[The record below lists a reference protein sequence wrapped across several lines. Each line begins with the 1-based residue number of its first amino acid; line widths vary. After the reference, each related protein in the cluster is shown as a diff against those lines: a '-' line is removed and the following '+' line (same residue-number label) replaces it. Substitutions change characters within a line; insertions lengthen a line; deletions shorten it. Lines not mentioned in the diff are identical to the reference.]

1 MALTLDIEGPAAP
14 PRLNGELVF
23 GAPWEGRSFAMAMA
37 LVEKGLFTWDE
48 FRDHLIAAVQRWE
61 AEPSGE
67 YRYYERWQEAL
78 ESIVSEL
85 EIVAEP
91 EVDELAATFAA
102 RPPGHD
108 HGDHDHDHTHHD
120 HGDHDDHDHRAHDHG
135 DHDHGDHD
143 HGAHD
148 HGDHDHRAHDHSV
161 HHPGSLG
168 DQ

>member
-23 GAPWEGRSFAMAMA
+23 DAPWEGRSFAMAMA
-37 LVEKGLFTWDE
+37 LVEGSHFSWDD

-61 AEPSGE
+61 SDPVGE

-91 EVDELAATFAA
+91 EVDELAAAYAA
-102 RPPGHD
+102 RPAGHD
-108 HGDHDHDHTHHD
+108 HDRGDHHGGHGDGD
-120 HGDHDDHDHRAHDHG
+120 HGGHGDGDHG
-135 DHDHGDHD
+135 GHGDGDHGGHGDGDHHHGHGDGD
-143 HGAHD
+143 HGG
-148 HGDHDHRAHDHSV
+148 HGDYVARS
-161 HHPGSLG
+161 S
-168 DQ
+168 

>member
-1 MALTLDIEGPAAP
+1 MEADRAPVALTLDIEGPAAP

-37 LVEKGLFTWDE
+37 LVEGGLFSWDD

-61 AEPSGE
+61 SDPVGE

-85 EIVAEP
+85 EIVATP
-91 EVDELAATFAA
+91 EVDELAAAYAA
-102 RPPGHD
+102 RPAGHD
-108 HGDHDHDHTHHD
+108 
-120 HGDHDDHDHRAHDHG
+120 HDHG

-143 HGAHD
+143 HGDHD
-148 HGDHDHRAHDHSV
+148 HGDHDHDHHDHGD
-161 HHPGSLG
+161 HHFGHG
-168 DQ
+168 DHAEKPS

>member
-37 LVEKGLFTWDE
+37 LVEGGLFSWDD

-61 AEPSGE
+61 SDPVGE

-91 EVDELAATFAA
+91 EVDELAAAYAA
-102 RPPGHD
+102 RPAGHD
-108 HGDHDHDHTHHD
+108 
-120 HGDHDDHDHRAHDHG
+120 HDHG
-135 DHDHGDHD
+135 DHDHGDHH
-143 HGAHD
+143 HG
-148 HGDHDHRAHDHSV
+148 HGDHHHGHGDGDHHFGHGDHAEKPS
-161 HHPGSLG
+161 
-168 DQ
+168 

>member
-23 GAPWEGRSFAMAMA
+23 DAPWEGRSFAMAMA
-37 LVEKGLFTWDE
+37 LVEGGFFSWDD

-61 AEPSGE
+61 SDPVGE

-85 EIVAEP
+85 DIVARP
-91 EVDELAATFAA
+91 EVDGLAGAYAA

-120 HGDHDDHDHRAHDHG
+120 HGDHDHDHTHHDHS
-135 DHDHGDHD
+135 D
-143 HGAHD
+143 
-148 HGDHDHRAHDHSV
+148 HDHSV
-161 HHPGSLG
+161 LHPGNLG
-168 DQ
+168 NH

>member
-37 LVEKGLFTWDE
+37 LVEGGLFSWDD

-61 AEPSGE
+61 SDPVGE

-91 EVDELAATFAA
+91 EVDELAAAYAA
-102 RPPGHD
+102 RPAGHD
-108 HGDHDHDHTHHD
+108 
-120 HGDHDDHDHRAHDHG
+120 HDHG
-135 DHDHGDHD
+135 DHDHGDH
-143 HGAHD
+143 HHD
-148 HGDHDHRAHDHSV
+148 HGDHDHGDH
-161 HHPGSLG
+161 HHGHG
-168 DQ
+168 DHHHGHGDGDHHFGHGDHAEKPS

>member
-37 LVEKGLFTWDE
+37 LVDGGQFSWDD

-61 AEPSGE
+61 SDPVGE

-91 EVDELAATFAA
+91 EVDELAAAYAA
-102 RPPGHD
+102 RPAG
-108 HGDHDHDHTHHD
+108 HDHDHGEHHHD
-120 HGDHDDHDHRAHDHG
+120 DGGGGHDGHGE
-135 DHDHGDHD
+135 
-143 HGAHD
+143 
-148 HGDHDHRAHDHSV
+148 
-161 HHPGSLG
+161 
-168 DQ
+168 